1 MSKTGLSNT
10 RKSFIVNM
18 LNKDIY
24 GQNQNMLKNDTE
36 KLSRDEEM
44 YLNYGDI
51 CKHDEFCGGCIY
63 QNMSY
68 EQQLKTKNGE
78 VLKLLADKEIK
89 YDEYFGIEPS
99 PEIYGYRNKMEYTF
113 GDMVKDGELTL
124 GMHQKKKFM
133 SIVTVDE
140 CQLVDEDFNAI
151 LRATLDFCKDKGY
164 SFYNKKSHIGLLRHL
179 ILRKGV
185 RTNEL
190 LINIVTSS
198 QGSRLMPSHDI
209 SKTNQQDDSTIFF
222 QNGFDSKEYVNV
234 LLNLKLNNNIVGILN
249 TINDRLSD
257 AVYCDKLNVLYG
269 RDYYMERI
277 MELDFKVSAFS
288 FFQTNVRAA
297 ERLYVEAISW
307 ITDFKDKTIFDL
319 YCGTGTISQVLAQ
332 KAKKVIGIELVE
344 DAVASAKENAEKNG
358 LTNCEFI
365 AGDVFEVMETLP
377 DKPDLIV
384 LDPPR
389 VGVQPKALEKIVSY
403 GVNRIV
409 YISCNPKTFVE
420 NLYYLQY
427 YGYKVEKVK
436 AYDNFAFT
444 KHCECVAS
452 LQKTS

>member
-1 MSKTGLSNT
+1 MSKTGLLNI
-10 RKSFIVNM
+10 RKSFTANM
-18 LNKDIY
+18 ESKNIN
-24 GQNQNMLKNDTE
+24 NQNTNVFLDE
-36 KLSRDEEM
+36 KEKSYRDEDT
-44 YLNYGDI
+44 YLNYADI

-78 VLKLLADKEIK
+78 VLKLLTDKEIK
-89 YDEYFGIEPS
+89 YDEYLGIEGS

-124 GMHQKKKFM
+124 GMHQKKRFM

-140 CQLVDEDFNAI
+140 CQLVDEDFNVV

-164 SFYNKKSHIGLLRHL
+164 SFYNKKSHIGFLRHL
-179 ILRKGV
+179 VLRKGV
-185 RTNEL
+185 RTNEIL
-190 LINIVTSS
+190 VNIVTSS
-198 QGSRLMPSHDI
+198 QSDLHSE
-209 SKTNQQDDSTIFF
+209 
-222 QNGFDSKEYVNV
+222 EYVN
-234 LLNLKLNNNIVGILN
+234 LLLRLKLNNSIVGVLN

-288 FFQTNVRAA
+288 FFQTNVVAA
-297 ERLYVEAISW
+297 ERLYADAISM
-307 ITDFKDKTIFDL
+307 IDDFEDKTVFDL

-358 LTNCEFI
+358 LSNCEFI
-365 AGDVFEVMETLP
+365 AGDVFEVMESLP